1 MPGFIVRLLIT
12 ATGLWLASVVIP
24 GVSVSGVGTL
34 LIAALLLGV
43 ANAVVRPIVV
53 VLTFPITLVTLGF
66 FLLVIN
72 AAMLGLVAA
81 LLEGFSLSGF
91 FSALGGSL
99 VVSFT
104 GWLASSYIG
113 PRGRID
119 ILVVRRDAD

>member
-1 MPGFIVRLLIT
+1 MAGILVRTLII
-12 ATGLWLASVVIP
+12 ALGIWLASELLP
-24 GVSVSGVGTL
+24 GVTIAGTGTIL
-34 LIAALLLGV
+34 LAALLLGLV
-43 ANAVVRPIVV
+43 NAIVRPIL
-53 VLTFPITLVTLGF
+53 VLLTLPVTLVTLGF

-104 GWLASSYIG
+104 GWIASSYIG

-119 ILVVRRDAD
+119 ILVVRHDTD